1 MKSYLKFLSRN
12 KLYTAIEAVGLAV
25 SLAFVI
31 LIGISIADQLRI
43 RRDTPPGTNLY
54 SIGPDSYGTEY
65 RNMERLSSIPEIKS
79 LAAFRR
85 IEFLALLDGD
95 KDLVMAMIADPG
107 IVDYVPQHV
116 IEGDIGPFRNGSGV
130 LITESAARKLFPD
143 KDPIGEYVTIANI
156 GFEGEEETPVSEQI
170 VAVIGDPS
178 YSILDDFDLMLSFRS
193 KIPAVV
199 EIVESDLFN
208 TGNGQFVNVLA
219 DMQPEF
225 DMEGFSAK
233 YLDLF
238 EPYVTKGDKE
248 KPMATAFT
256 DIFFSSDSYEGLRQG
271 NRLYISVLVILGLI
285 LLLSALLNYVNL
297 NLAVSG
303 ERAKE
308 MATRQLVG
316 ASRKSVVFK
325 GIAESTVFT
334 LVCFAF
340 AVLLA
345 EWMVPLLN
353 GLRPEGLTI
362 PFHIPFSGTF
372 FLISLALVVVIGFL
386 SGIIPA
392 MVMASY
398 RPLDVVTGQVRR
410 KRKMGINQVFIVFQT
425 VLSILF
431 IVASISV
438 EAQLRFMLKQD
449 IGTTPVKNLYHFF
462 PGIYEPI
469 TDIGNALTANPQV
482 NAIGYGTGYP
492 TKSWGIQAGPP
503 GALYSTLECD
513 STAFRMLGF
522 RIKEQWG
529 ESVPGTFWLTEE
541 ARNYIGVTEEDSA
554 PSRLWGDYPN
564 PEITSIGGVVENF
577 RSYPVNDAPR
587 FGLGDEFQELCAVSI
602 MSAEQLSGIWIEVR
616 GDRREFEQWFK
627 DYIRSYYRET
637 KGLSDVL
644 GFPGVIC
651 GYLDEIIAGEYDDL
665 KQYVRLIELFTL
677 VSVLL
682 SILGMVAMSTWF
694 AATHSKDVAI
704 RKVFGSTVT
713 HEVKRLA
720 RSFLVLTLTAIAIG
734 IPLAVWMVRRFLE
747 SYPERISGYWW
758 IFATAAAVIFAIA
771 MGSVIWQVLKGA
783 RTNPATELKKE

>member
-65 RNMERLSSIPEIKS
+65 RNMESLSSIPEIKS

-130 LITESAARKLFPD
+130 LITESAARKFFPD

-248 KPMATAFT
+248 KPMATAFS

-425 VLSILF
+425 VLSMLF

-438 EAQLRFMLKQD
+438 EAQLRYMLKQD
-449 IGTTPVKNLYHFF
+449 IGTTPVKNLYHFW
-462 PGIYEPI
+462 PGLYEPI

-541 ARNYIGVTEEDSA
+541 ARNYIGVTEEDST

-602 MSAEQLSGIWIEVR
+602 MSAEQFSGIWIEVR

-771 MGSVIWQVLKGA
+771 MGSVIWQVLKAA
-783 RTNPATELKKE
+783 RTNPAVELKKE

>member
-65 RNMERLSSIPEIKS
+65 RNMESLSSIPEIKS

-130 LITESAARKLFPD
+130 LITESAARKFFPD

-469 TDIGNALTANPQV
+469 MDIGNALTANPQV

-677 VSVLL
+677 VSILL

-771 MGSVIWQVLKGA
+771 MGSVIWQVLKAA

>member
-65 RNMERLSSIPEIKS
+65 RNMESLSSIPEIKS

-130 LITESAARKLFPD
+130 LITESAARKFFPD

-248 KPMATAFT
+248 KPMATAFS

-425 VLSILF
+425 VLSMLF

-438 EAQLRFMLKQD
+438 EAQLRYMLKQD
-449 IGTTPVKNLYHFF
+449 IGTTPVKNLYHFW
-462 PGIYEPI
+462 PGLYEPI

-541 ARNYIGVTEEDSA
+541 ARNYIGVTEEDST

-771 MGSVIWQVLKGA
+771 MGSVIWQVLKAA
-783 RTNPATELKKE
+783 RTNPAVELKKE

>member
-12 KLYTAIEAVGLAV
+12 KLYTAIEAAGLAV

-31 LIGISIADQLRI
+31 IIGISIADQLRI

-65 RNMERLSSIPEIKS
+65 RNVELLSSIPEIKS
-79 LAAFRR
+79 LAAFKR

-107 IVDYVPQHV
+107 IVNYVPQHV
-116 IEGDIGPFRNGSGV
+116 IEGDIEPFRNGSGV
-130 LITESAARKLFPD
+130 LITESAARKFFPD
-143 KDPIGEYVTIANI
+143 KDPVGEFVTIANI
-156 GFEGEEETPVSEQI
+156 GVEGEEETPVQEQI

-208 TGNGQFVNVLA
+208 TGSGQFVNVLA
-219 DMQPEF
+219 DMQPDF
-225 DMEGFSAK
+225 DMEVFSAK

-238 EPYVTKGDKE
+238 ERYVNKGDKE

-285 LLLSALLNYVNL
+285 LLLSAILNYVNL

-316 ASRKSVVFK
+316 ASRKSVVLK

-334 LVCFAF
+334 LVCYAF

-345 EWMVPLLN
+345 EWLVPLLN

-410 KRKMGINQVFIVFQT
+410 RRKMGINQVFIVFQT

-469 TDIGNALTANPQV
+469 MDIGNALTANPQV

-492 TKSWGIQAGPP
+492 TKSWGIQSGPP
-503 GALYSTLECD
+503 GALYCTVQCD
-513 STAFRMLGF
+513 STAFRLLGF
-522 RIKEQWG
+522 RIMEQWG

-554 PSRLWGDYPN
+554 PSRLWGNYPN
-564 PEITSIGGVVENF
+564 PDVTSIGGVVENF
-577 RSYPVNDAPR
+577 RGYPVNDAPR
-587 FGLGDEFQELCAVSI
+587 FGFGDEFQELLAVSI
-602 MSAEQLSGIWIEVR
+602 MPSEQLSGIWIEVG

-627 DYIRSYYRET
+627 GYIRSYYRET

-651 GYLDEIIAGEYDDL
+651 GYLDEIIAREYDDL

-682 SILGMVAMSTWF
+682 SILGMIAMSTWF
-694 AATHSKDVAI
+694 AASYSKDVAV
-704 RKVFGSTVT
+704 RKVFGSTVSL
-713 HEVKRLA
+713 EVKRLA
-720 RSFLVLTLTAIAIG
+720 RKFLVLTIIALAIG
-734 IPLAVWMVRRFLE
+734 IPLSVWMVGRFLE

-758 IFATAAAVIFAIA
+758 IFAATAAVTFAIT
-771 MGSVIWQVLKGA
+771 MGSVLWQTLKAA

>member
-1 MKSYLKFLSRN
+1 MRSFLKFLSRN

-65 RNMERLSSIPEIKS
+65 RNLESLSSIPEIKS
-79 LAAFRR
+79 LAAFKR

-116 IEGDIGPFRNGSGV
+116 IEGDIELFRNGSGV
-130 LITESAARKLFPD
+130 LITESAARKFFPD
-143 KDPIGEYVTIANI
+143 KDPLGEYVTIANI
-156 GFEGEEETPVSEQI
+156 GVEGEEETPVSEQI

-238 EPYVTKGDKE
+238 EPYVIKGDKE

-256 DIFFSSDSYEGLRQG
+256 DIFFSPDSYEGLRQG

-285 LLLSALLNYVNL
+285 LLLSAILNYVNL

-316 ASRKSVVFK
+316 ASRKSVVLK
-325 GIAESTVFT
+325 GIAESMVFT

-345 EWMVPLLN
+345 EWLVPLLN

-362 PFHIPFSGTF
+362 PFHIPFNGTF

-425 VLSILF
+425 VLSVLF

-449 IGTTPVKNLYHFF
+449 IGTAPVKNLYHFF

-469 TDIGNALTANPQV
+469 MDIGNALTANPQV

-492 TKSWGIQAGPP
+492 TKSWGIQTGPP
-503 GALYSTLECD
+503 GAFYSFVQCD

-522 RIKEQWG
+522 RIMEQWG

-564 PEITSIGGVVENF
+564 PDVTSIGGVVENF
-577 RSYPVNDAPR
+577 RGYPVNDA
-587 FGLGDEFQELCAVSI
+587 
-602 MSAEQLSGIWIEVR
+602 
-616 GDRREFEQWFK
+616 
-627 DYIRSYYRET
+627 
-637 KGLSDVL
+637 
-644 GFPGVIC
+644 
-651 GYLDEIIAGEYDDL
+651 
-665 KQYVRLIELFTL
+665 
-677 VSVLL
+677 
-682 SILGMVAMSTWF
+682 
-694 AATHSKDVAI
+694 
-704 RKVFGSTVT
+704 
-713 HEVKRLA
+713 
-720 RSFLVLTLTAIAIG
+720 
-734 IPLAVWMVRRFLE
+734 
-747 SYPERISGYWW
+747 
-758 IFATAAAVIFAIA
+758 
-771 MGSVIWQVLKGA
+771 
-783 RTNPATELKKE
+783 

>member
-31 LIGISIADQLRI
+31 LIGISVSDQLRI
-43 RRDTPPGTNLY
+43 RRDIPPGTNLY
-54 SIGPDSYGTEY
+54 SMGPDSYGTEY
-65 RNMERLSSIPEIKS
+65 RNLERLSSIPEIKS
-79 LAAFRR
+79 LAAFKR

-107 IVDYVPQHV
+107 IIDYVPQHV
-116 IEGDIGPFRNGSGV
+116 IGGDVEPFRNGNGV
-130 LITESAARKLFPD
+130 LITETAARKFFPD
-143 KDPIGEYVTIANI
+143 KDPVGEYVTIANI
-156 GFEGEEETPVSEQI
+156 GIEGEEETPVQEQI

-178 YSILDDFDLMLSFRS
+178 YSILDDFDLMFNFRS
-193 KIPAVV
+193 QIPAVV
-199 EIVESDLFN
+199 EIVESDIFN

-219 DMQPEF
+219 DMQPGF
-225 DMEGFSAK
+225 DLQAFSAK

-238 EPYVTKGDKE
+238 EQYVNKGDLE
-248 KPMATAFT
+248 KPMATAFA
-256 DIFFSSDSYEGLRQG
+256 DIFFSSDGYEGLRQG

-285 LLLSALLNYVNL
+285 LLLSAILNYVNL

-316 ASRKSVVFK
+316 ASRKSVVIK
-325 GIAESTVFT
+325 GIAESTGFT
-334 LVCFAF
+334 LVCYAL

-345 EWMVPLLN
+345 EWLVPILN

-362 PFHIPFSGTF
+362 PFHVPFSGKF
-372 FLISLALVVVIGFL
+372 FLVSLAFIVVIGFL
-386 SGIIPA
+386 SGFIPA

-410 KRKMGINQVFIVFQT
+410 KRKMGINQVFIVFQA

-438 EAQLRFMLKQD
+438 EAQLRFLLKQD
-449 IGTTPVKNLYHFF
+449 IGTAPVKNLYHFW
-462 PGIYEPI
+462 PGLYEPM
-469 TDIGNALTANPQV
+469 TDLGGSLATYPQV
-482 NAIGYGTGYP
+482 KSVGYGEGFP
-492 TKSWGIQAGPP
+492 TRTWGLEAGPE
-503 GALYSTLECD
+503 GAIYSTIACD
-513 STAFRMLGF
+513 SVAFRMLGF

-529 ESVPGTFWLTEE
+529 ESIPGTFWLTEE

-554 PSRLWGDYPN
+554 PSRLWGAYPN
-564 PEITSIGGVVENF
+564 PEITAIGGVVENF
-577 RSYPVNDAPR
+577 RSYPVNGAPR
-587 FGLGDEFQELCAVSI
+587 FGFGGEFQELCAVSI
-602 MSAEQLSGIWIEVR
+602 RSAEQLSGIWIEVG

-627 DYIRSYYRET
+627 GYIRSYYHET

-644 GFPGVIC
+644 GFPGVLC
-651 GYLDEIIAGEYDDL
+651 GYLDEIIAREYDDL

-682 SILGMVAMSTWF
+682 SILGLIAMSTWF

-713 HEVKRLA
+713 LEVKRLA
-720 RSFLVLTLTAIAIG
+720 RTFLFLTLTAIAIG
-734 IPLAVWMVRRFLE
+734 IPLAVWMVGRFLE
-747 SYPERISGYWW
+747 SYPERISGYGW
-758 IFATAAAVIFAIA
+758 IFAAAAAVAFAIA
-771 MGSVIWQVLKGA
+771 MGSVIWQILKAA
-783 RTNPATELKKE
+783 RTNPAVELKKE

>member
-65 RNMERLSSIPEIKS
+65 RNMESLSSIPEIKS

-130 LITESAARKLFPD
+130 LITESAARKFFPD

-248 KPMATAFT
+248 KPMATAFS

-425 VLSILF
+425 VLSMLF

-438 EAQLRFMLKQD
+438 EAQLRYMLKQD
-449 IGTTPVKNLYHFF
+449 IGTTPVKNLYHFW
-462 PGIYEPI
+462 PGLYEPI

-602 MSAEQLSGIWIEVR
+602 MSAEQLSGIWIEVN

-771 MGSVIWQVLKGA
+771 MGSVIWQVLKAA
-783 RTNPATELKKE
+783 RTNPAVELKKE

>member
-31 LIGISIADQLRI
+31 LIGISIVDQLRI

-65 RNMERLSSIPEIKS
+65 RNMESLSSIPEIKS

-130 LITESAARKLFPD
+130 LITESAARKFFPD
-143 KDPIGEYVTIANI
+143 KDPVGEYVTIANI

-438 EAQLRFMLKQD
+438 EAQLRYMLKQD

-554 PSRLWGDYPN
+554 PSRLWGNYPN

-771 MGSVIWQVLKGA
+771 MGSVIWQVLKAA
-783 RTNPATELKKE
+783 RTNPAVELKKE

>member
-65 RNMERLSSIPEIKS
+65 RNLESLSSIPEIKS
-79 LAAFRR
+79 LAAFKR

-116 IEGDIGPFRNGSGV
+116 IEGDIEPFRNGSGV
-130 LITESAARKLFPD
+130 LITESAARKFFPD
-143 KDPIGEYVTIANI
+143 KDPVGEFVTIANI
-156 GFEGEEETPVSEQI
+156 GIEGEEETPVQEQI

-208 TGNGQFVNVLA
+208 TGSGQFVNVLA

-238 EPYVTKGDKE
+238 EPYVNKGDKE

-256 DIFFSSDSYEGLRQG
+256 DIFFSSDSCEGLRQG

-285 LLLSALLNYVNL
+285 LLLSAILNYVNL

-316 ASRKSVVFK
+316 ASRKSVVLK

-334 LVCFAF
+334 LVCYAF

-345 EWMVPLLN
+345 EWLAPLLN

-372 FLISLALVVVIGFL
+372 FLISLTLVVVIGFL

-410 KRKMGINQVFIVFQT
+410 RRKMGINQVFIVFQT

-449 IGTTPVKNLYHFF
+449 IGTTPLKNLYHFF

-469 TDIGNALTANPQV
+469 MDIGNALTANPQV

-492 TKSWGIQAGPP
+492 TNSWGIQAGPP
-503 GALYSTLECD
+503 GAFYSFVECD

-522 RIKEQWG
+522 RIMEQWG

-554 PSRLWGDYPN
+554 PSRLWGDYRN
-564 PEITSIGGVVENF
+564 PDITSIGGVVENF
-577 RSYPVNDAPR
+577 RGYPVNDAPR
-587 FGLGDEFQELCAVSI
+587 FGFGEEFQELFAVSI
-602 MSAEQLSGIWIEVR
+602 MSSEQLSGIWIEVG

-627 DYIRSYYRET
+627 GYIRSYYRET

-651 GYLDEIIAGEYDDL
+651 GYLDEIIAREYDDL

-682 SILGMVAMSTWF
+682 SILGMIAMSTWF
-694 AATHSKDVAI
+694 AASHARNVAI
-704 RKVFGSTVT
+704 RKVFGSTVII
-713 HEVKRLA
+713 EVKRLA
-720 RSFLVLTLTAIAIG
+720 RTFLVLTIIAIAIG
-734 IPLAVWMVRRFLE
+734 IPLSVWMVGRFLE

-758 IFATAAAVIFAIA
+758 IFALTAAITLIIA
-771 MGSVIWQVLKGA
+771 MGSVLWQTLKAA
-783 RTNPATELKKE
+783 RTNPAVELKKE

>member
-1 MKSYLKFLSRN
+1 MKSYFKFLSRN
-12 KLYTAIEAVGLAV
+12 KLYTAIEAVGLIV
-25 SLAFVI
+25 SLSFVI

-65 RNMERLSSIPEIKS
+65 RNMESLSSIPEIKS

-116 IEGDIGPFRNGSGV
+116 IDGNIETFRNGSGV
-130 LITESAARKLFPD
+130 LITESAARKFFPD

-156 GFEGEEETPVSEQI
+156 GAEGEEETPVSEQI

-238 EPYVTKGDKE
+238 EPYVIKGDKE

-425 VLSILF
+425 VLSMLF

-529 ESVPGTFWLTEE
+529 ESVPGTFWLTEK

-587 FGLGDEFQELCAVSI
+587 FGLGGEFQELCAVSI

-616 GDRREFEQWFK
+616 EDRREFEQWFK

-720 RSFLVLTLTAIAIG
+720 RNFLVLTLTAIAIG

-747 SYPERISGYWW
+747 SYPERISGYGW
-758 IFATAAAVIFAIA
+758 IFAAAAAVVFAIA
-771 MGSVIWQVLKGA
+771 MGSVIWQILKAA

>member
-65 RNMERLSSIPEIKS
+65 RNMESLSSIPEIKS

-130 LITESAARKLFPD
+130 LITESAARKFFPD

-238 EPYVTKGDKE
+238 EPYVIKGDKE

-425 VLSILF
+425 VLSMLF

-438 EAQLRFMLKQD
+438 EAQLRYMLKQD
-449 IGTTPVKNLYHFF
+449 IGTTPVKNLYHFW
-462 PGIYEPI
+462 PGLYEPI

-616 GDRREFEQWFK
+616 EDRREFEQWFK

-771 MGSVIWQVLKGA
+771 MGSVIWQVLKAA
-783 RTNPATELKKE
+783 RTNPAVELKKE